1 MIASTSAQGADE
13 VRYPVLAGR
22 VTCVRLGAV
31 EVERCRECVYLL
43 RMESSAGTP
52 THVVCAAQD
61 LEPEFDFAW

>member
-1 MIASTSAQGADE
+1 MIGAIPVEGADE

-22 VTCVRLGAV
+22 VTCVRLGGA